1 MSSIFPLQYIARSC
15 QKPTEERCCHIFD
28 ASYTNHQTSV
38 PLVESETHMYFG
50 HQFAFVFAWGNGKSE
65 KRKWME
71 EQGFTCG
78 GCVTNTLIT
87 DFFNRLSTEQ
97 QDYMT
102 SKGWYAN

>member
-1 MSSIFPLQYIARSC
+1 MLQAVSI
-15 QKPTEERCCHIFD
+15 PTEESCYHTFD
-28 ASYTNHQTSV
+28 ASYTNYQTSV
-38 PLVESETHMYFG
+38 PLVESQTHVYFC
-50 HQFAFVFAWGNGKSE
+50 HKYAFVFAWGNGKSE

-78 GCVTNTLIT
+78 GRVTNTLIT
-87 DFFNRLSTEQ
+87 DFFNRLSSEQ